1 MITQIPPTR
10 QTNFISRLRACGIPH
25 RDIALAWRCSP
36 NVVTQKLNG
45 YFRMTP
51 DEEKRLINILE
62 VAETARR
69 ENV

>member
-10 QTNFISRLRACGIPH
+10 QTNYISRLRACGIPQ

-51 DEEKRLINILE
+51 DEEKRLTNILE
-62 VAETARR
+62 VAEEARKGKI
-69 ENV
+69 